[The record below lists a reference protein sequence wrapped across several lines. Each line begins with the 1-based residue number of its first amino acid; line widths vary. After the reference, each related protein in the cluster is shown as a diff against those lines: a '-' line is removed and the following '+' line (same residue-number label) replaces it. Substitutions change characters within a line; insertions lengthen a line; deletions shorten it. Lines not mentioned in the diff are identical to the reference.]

1 MAFLLAFAIPHPPLY
16 CHKAPVF
23 TRILD
28 MFRATKR
35 RHRDIL
41 APFPK
46 NPKPTNN
53 GDATGEIVA
62 FFSVNSFYE
71 TEAARMVASAW
82 RLGLSVHTSPFV
94 STGSWV
100 RNASLKPTFLVKQRE
115 KRRGPL
121 LYVDVDAVFH
131 RDPWPVLSEFDCDI
145 AVYRERGRLI
155 SATILIND
163 TPAAREILAR
173 WKQRCDENPEVWDQV
188 VLQDILD
195 EDQALSNPRYREGRL
210 PASLCW
216 VFDRVENG
224 IPGKVYI
231 EQLQASREI
240 SREHARGKARRGL
253 QRRQDRVRT
262 IERILD
268 EHRERLR
275 K

>member
-1 MAFLLAFAIPHPPLY
+1 M
-16 CHKAPVF
+16 F

-28 MFRATKR
+28 MFRATKS
-35 RHRDIL
+35 RHRKTI

-46 NPKPTNN
+46 NPKPTGNPD
-53 GDATGEIVA
+53 GAGEVVA

-82 RLGLSVHTSPFV
+82 RLGLSVHTWPFI

-100 RNASLKPTFLVKQRE
+100 RNASLKPTFLVQQRE

-131 RDPWPVLSEFDCDI
+131 RDPWPALAELDCDI

-163 TPAAREILAR
+163 TPAAREILAK
-173 WKQRCDENPEVWDQV
+173 WKQRCDENPDVWDQV
-188 VLQDILD
+188 VLQEILD
-195 EDQALSNPRYREGRL
+195 EDQALANPRYREGKL
-210 PASLCW
+210 SASFCW
-216 VFDRVENG
+216 VFDRVDNG
-224 IPGKVYI
+224 IPDKVYI

-253 QRRQDRVRT
+253 QRRQERVRV

-275 K
+275 R